1 MDTSAEVTINDRK
14 KARDGREASVKG
26 DANERNGDQQLT
38 TEKKRRMEKM
48 RRAKEA
54 AVGKHAAGGG
64 EGLFTPGGQGLV
76 RIPREQQLRSRH
88 FLSETLHVV
97 PFI

>member
-14 KARDGREASVKG
+14 KARDGREASAKG

-38 TEKKRRMEKM
+38 ETKRRLEKM
-48 RRAKEA
+48 RRANEA
-54 AVGKHAAGGG
+54 AVGKRAAGGG
-64 EGLFTPGGQGLV
+64 EGVFTPGGQGLV
-76 RIPREQQLRSRH
+76 RMPREQQLPSRH